1 MATTILKV
9 VSDHH
14 LFLVTL
20 LIANAIALQSLPL
33 VVHNLMPD
41 WAAILFSTF
50 IVLVV
55 AQIVP
60 QAYCTGP
67 KKIILAYYASPIILV
82 MIKIFWIISYPVAK
96 GLDYLLGKQSHERI
110 QHKDF
115 ATFLHDDVNTI
126 SILEIFKKYRKN
138 VININFRTKNWKSDS
153 NHDIN
158 KIILYD

>member
-20 LIANAIALQSLPL
+20 LIANAMALQSLPL

-55 AQIVP
+55 AQIIP

-67 KKIILAYYASPIILV
+67 KKILLAYYASPIILV
-82 MIKIFWIISYPVAK
+82 MIKIFWVISYPVAK
-96 GLDYLLGKQSHERI
+96 GLDHLLGKHSHQRI

-115 ATFLHDDVNTI
+115 ATFLNDDVFRYYIQNYLKDTEKMLLT
-126 SILEIFKKYRKN
+126 STLEL
-138 VININFRTKNWKSDS
+138 RTGRVT
-153 NHDIN
+153 
-158 KIILYD
+158 